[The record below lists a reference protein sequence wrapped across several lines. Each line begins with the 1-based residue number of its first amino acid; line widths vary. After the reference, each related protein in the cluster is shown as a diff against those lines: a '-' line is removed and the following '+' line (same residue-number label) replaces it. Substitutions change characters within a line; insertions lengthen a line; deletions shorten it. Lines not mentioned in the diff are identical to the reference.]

1 MNKKLL
7 RVYYLLPN
15 FIKSLLTTFLLWR
28 QRNLRYGTYYKQ
40 YLIRFTKNWN
50 KSEEQL
56 TFYTN
61 KQLVKIL
68 SEAYY
73 CTLFYRIHFR
83 GILSNETIASMKSN
97 PESALPLLKKLPFSD
112 KQILNQSGDDAYN
125 NMRNTT
131 HVNYTSGSSGS
142 PSAIPYD
149 DESFQ
154 IGFALWRRFH
164 TNIGLPNRFRSVRLS
179 GKLVVSPSTKKAPF
193 WVYNAFDKQ
202 LFMSTYHLTE
212 TNLRAY
218 VQKLNQF
225 KPQFID
231 AYPSAI
237 YILAEYINRHNLEL
251 LFQPFAIATTAE
263 TLFDSQRTAI
273 EKAFGCKV
281 YNQYSSSEGGPFITE
296 CTAGKLHLNT
306 DSAIF
311 EFLVNDSVVNKGSGM
326 AELVVTSF
334 RQWKFPLIRYRSGDF
349 VRFDENAF
357 KYQACS
363 CGCNMPFVLEIL
375 GRQDDILF
383 TKEKGWVGRLDTAY
397 KALYGIKA
405 SSIIQKE
412 IDHVQVLVVPDNG
425 YNEEVKNELLSNL
438 KDRLGK
444 EITFEVK
451 MVDSIPQGANGK
463 IKAVHRLFEV

>member
-7 RVYYLLPN
+7 HVYYLLPN
-15 FIKSLLTTFLLWR
+15 FLKSLVTTFLLWR
-28 QRNLRYGTYYKQ
+28 QRRLRYGTYYKQ
-40 YLIRFTKNWN
+40 YLERYLRNWN
-50 KSEEQL
+50 KTEEQL
-56 TFYTN
+56 IFYSDR
-61 KQLVKIL
+61 QLVKIL

-73 CTLFYRIHFR
+73 CTLFYRDRFQ
-83 GILSNETIASMKSN
+83 GIVSNERMASIKTN
-97 PESALPLLKKLPFSD
+97 PASALSVLKKLPFCD
-112 KQILNQSGDDAYN
+112 KQSLMQSGESAHN
-125 NMRNTT
+125 NMRTT
-131 HVNYTSGSSGS
+131 SHVNYTSGSSGT
-142 PSAIPYD
+142 PTAIPYD

-164 TNIGLPNRFRSVRLS
+164 DTIGLPKKFRSVRLS
-179 GKLVVSPSTKKAPF
+179 GKLVVSPNTNNGPF
-193 WVYNAFDKQ
+193 WVYNAIDQQ

-212 TNLRAY
+212 KNLRSY

-231 AYPSAI
+231 AYPSALFI
-237 YILAEYINRHNLEL
+237 IAEFILRNKLEL
-251 LFQPFAIATTAE
+251 LFQPLAIATTAE
-263 TLFDSQRTAI
+263 TLFDSQRAAI

-281 YNQYSSSEGGPFITE
+281 FNQYSSSEGGPFITE
-296 CTAGKLHLNT
+296 CPAGKLHLNT

-311 EFLVNDSVVNKGSGM
+311 EFLADDSIQNSGSGM

-334 RQWKFPLIRYRSGDF
+334 RQWKSPLIRYRSGDF

-357 KYQACS
+357 HYQACT
-363 CGCNMPFVLEIL
+363 CGCNMPYVLEIL

-405 SSIIQKE
+405 SSIIQE
-412 IDHVQVLVVPDNG
+412 SIDSILVLIVPDNSF
-425 YNEEVKNELLSNL
+425 NTKTQDELITNL

-444 EITFEVK
+444 EIKYEVRL
-451 MVDSIPQGANGK
+451 VDKIPQSANGK
-463 IKAVHRLFEV
+463 IKAVHRSFEI